1 MALQH
6 TQHRNVYHQCQRC
19 GFVHP
24 ISTMIWQNGILVCKK
39 TDCIDTAIIDN
50 YQINV
55 ARAVSIWRHE
65 FEPDRKLT
73 EPVDRKDDQNDVLY

>member
-6 TQHRNVYHQCQRC
+6 TQHRNIYHICMRC
-19 GFVHP
+19 GFVQP
-24 ISTMIWQNGILVCKK
+24 IATMIWQNGVLVCKK
-39 TDCIDTAIIDN
+39 TDCIDTAIIGNRD
-50 YQINV
+50 INV
-55 ARAVSIWRHE
+55 ARATSVWRHE